1 MTVFFSMK
9 LTAKKLALWGITAAL
24 YAAITL
30 STASFAYGPVQF
42 RVAEALCV
50 LCCFSPHMTV
60 GLTLG
65 CLVANLF
72 STVSVLDIAVGTA
85 ATLCACLW
93 MSKIKTAFW
102 MIWPNVVMNA
112 LFVGTMLAW
121 VLTPT
126 AFWQGFA
133 VNALQV
139 GFGELAVMSLLG
151 VPLFLF
157 VRKNARLRELLQ

>member
-1 MTVFFSMK
+1 MKITVKK
-9 LTAKKLALWGITAAL
+9 LTLWGITAAL

-72 STVSVLDIAVGTA
+72 STVSVLDIVVGTA
-85 ATLCACLW
+85 ATLCACLV
-93 MSKIKTAFW
+93 MSGAKTVFR
-102 MIWPNVVMNA
+102 MIWPNVVFNA
-112 LFVGTMLAW
+112 VFVGAMLAW

-126 AFWQGFA
+126 AFWQGFF

-139 GFGELAVMSLLG
+139 GFGELAVMAALG
-151 VPLFLF
+151 TPLFLF
-157 VRKNARLRELLQ
+157 VKKNTRLREVLQ